1 MSTRHTLRPSST
13 TSPVQAA
20 EPGAFPL
27 AVLLSGIFLVVLDFF
42 IVNVALPSVQRDL
55 HAGDTA
61 LEWLVAGYGLAFG
74 GLLLVAGRLGDRWGR
89 TRVFR
94 AGVTLFVIA
103 SAACGLAPDA
113 STLLAARV
121 LQGAAAAAVAPTVL
135 ALIGDVYAGPR
146 RLWALGTYSTVMGV
160 AAASGQLI
168 GGVLIHLDVAG
179 LGWRTIFLVNVPIGL
194 TAVALAPRALPRT
207 RPAAGGGVD
216 PVELLLSTAV
226 LVAVMLPLLEGRTA
240 GWPLWTWASLAG
252 AVVLA
257 GLLRARGR
265 ALRRQGL
272 RPLLDLAPLAPRPV
286 AFGIVAQTMLFV
298 GMASYFL
305 VLGLYLQQGRGLGP
319 LSSGLVFSVLAVSYM
334 VGTRWA
340 GTLVARY
347 GRGATVAGAA
357 LFGCGHLL
365 QLAAVER
372 LGVDGSVLWL
382 APGLAVA
389 GLGMGIALAALVG
402 TVMATVEPADAG
414 TVSGMFSTMQQLGNA
429 LGVALVGNVYF
440 ALADRGP
447 AEAFAASLV
456 CLVVT
461 TAGVAAMAS
470 GLPRAGRAGAV
481 VTA

>member
-1 MSTRHTLRPSST
+1 MSTQHSLRPAST
-13 TSPVQAA
+13 TPGAPAA

-27 AVLLSGIFLVVLDFF
+27 AILLSGIFLVVLDFF

-55 HAGDTA
+55 HAGDTT

-89 TRVFR
+89 TRTFGT
-94 AGVTLFVIA
+94 GVALFVIA
-103 SAACGLAPDA
+103 SAACGLAPDS
-113 STLLAARV
+113 STLMVARV

-135 ALIGDVYAGPR
+135 ALIGDVYAGPH
-146 RLWALGTYSTVMGV
+146 RLRALGIYSTVMGV

-168 GGVLIHLDVAG
+168 GGVLIHADIAG
-179 LGWRTIFLVNVPIGL
+179 LGWRTIFLVNVPIGIA
-194 TAVALAPRALPRT
+194 AVALAPRALPLDRT
-207 RPAAGGGVD
+207 SADAGVD
-216 PVELLLSTAV
+216 VTELLLSTAV
-226 LVAVMLPLLEGRTA
+226 LVGVMLPLLEGRTA
-240 GWPLWTWASLAG
+240 GWPLWTWACLA
-252 AVVLA
+252 ASVVLA
-257 GLLRARGR
+257 GLLRARGA
-265 ALRRQGL
+265 ALRRNGH

-305 VLGLYLQQGRGLGP
+305 VLALYLQQGRGLGP
-319 LSSGLVFSVLAVSYM
+319 LSSGLVFSILAVSYM
-334 VGTRWA
+334 VGTRQAA
-340 GTLVARY
+340 GFVVRL
-347 GRGATVAGAA
+347 GRGATIAGAA
-357 LFGCGHLL
+357 LFGAGHLL

-414 TVSGMFSTMQQLGNA
+414 TVSGMFSTMQQIGNA

-440 ALADRGP
+440 GLLDRGS
-447 AEAFAASLV
+447 ADAFAASLG

-461 TAGVAAMAS
+461 TVAVGVMAL
-470 GLPRAGRAGAV
+470 GLPRATRAAV
-481 VTA
+481 PA